1 MALKKTR
8 SCHMISNVA
17 GSFWDLN
24 SISRAFEV
32 IFSYFSILGFLM
44 NFRDFRVFVFR
55 YRPQK
60 RNSEIKKNVYFW
72 FYKGQMDMNLFFDH
86 YFNFLS
92 AKTQINKKVNL
103 INLDGLEVILKE
115 NYLVPDWEYDWII
128 LRLIWFEEHLNS
140 FWCYILIFQYYG
152 CFLEF
157 FMIFEFSVLGV
168 RLKTKTQ
175 KSQKILFFFSFFFS
189 NFIKVTFALVFL
201 Y

>member
-1 MALKKTR
+1 
-8 SCHMISNVA
+8 MISNVA

-157 FMIFEFSVLGV
+157 FVIFEFSVLGV

>member
-1 MALKKTR
+1 
-8 SCHMISNVA
+8 MISNVA

-55 YRPQK
+55 CRPQK

-157 FMIFEFSVLGV
+157 FVISESSFLGV
-168 RLKTKTQ
+168 RLKTKT
-175 KSQKILFFFSFFFS
+175 
-189 NFIKVTFALVFL
+189 
-201 Y
+201 

>member
-1 MALKKTR
+1 
-8 SCHMISNVA
+8 MISNVA

-24 SISRAFEV
+24 SISRAFKV

-152 CFLEF
+152 CFPEF
-157 FMIFEFSVLGV
+157 FVIFEFSVLGV

-175 KSQKILFFFSFFFS
+175 KSQKIFFFFSFFFS

>member
-1 MALKKTR
+1 
-8 SCHMISNVA
+8 MISNVV

-128 LRLIWFEEHLNS
+128 LRLKWFEEHLNS

-157 FMIFEFSVLGV
+157 FVIFEFSVLGV

>member
-1 MALKKTR
+1 MLLKTR
-8 SCHMISNVA
+8 TWHMISNVA

-24 SISRAFEV
+24 SISRAFKV

-152 CFLEF
+152 CFPEF
-157 FMIFEFSVLGV
+157 FVIFEFSVLGV

-175 KSQKILFFFSFFFS
+175 KSQKIFFFFSFFFS

>member
-1 MALKKTR
+1 
-8 SCHMISNVA
+8 MISNVA

-72 FYKGQMDMNLFFDH
+72 LYKGQMDMNLFFDH

-157 FMIFEFSVLGV
+157 FVIFEFSVLGV

>member
-1 MALKKTR
+1 
-8 SCHMISNVA
+8 MISNVA

-24 SISRAFEV
+24 SISRAFKV

-157 FMIFEFSVLGV
+157 FVIFEFSVLGV

-175 KSQKILFFFSFFFS
+175 KSQKIFFFFSFFFS